1 MAEPKAVMGR
11 PRKFDVTV
19 TMSFD
24 LDKKMYDAIE
34 DKAYESNMS
43 TGDLIRRSV
52 MDDHLKQGDRSPVVW
67 ETDERRD
74 RWQSEDE

>member
-1 MAEPKAVMGR
+1 MAENKVVMGR

-34 DKAYESNMS
+34 DKAYEANMS
-43 TGDLIRRSV
+43 KSDLIRRSL
-52 MDDHLKQGDRSPVVW
+52 MDYLFNQGDRSPVVW
-67 ETDERRD
+67 ETDDRRD
-74 RWQSEDE
+74 IWESDDE

>member
-24 LDKKMYDAIE
+24 LDKKMYDSIE

-43 TGDLIRRSV
+43 KSDLIRRSL
-52 MDDHLKQGDRSPVVW
+52 MDYLFKQGDRNPVVW
-67 ETDERRD
+67 ETDDRRD
-74 RWQSEDE
+74 IWENDDE